1 MTILLV
7 EDEPE
12 MAGLIVD
19 QIRHAGLVVD
29 HMSNLADARQALRDL
44 SYDLVLLDR
53 RLPDGDGLSL
63 VPEIRAAQPGLRV
76 IMLTALD
83 KTRDKVAGLDNG
95 ADDYLIK
102 PFDVEELLARIRA
115 CLRRP
120 GGTTIPPIKLGSLEF
135 DFATRAAC
143 VRNRPVLF
151 HGKELALLEA
161 LLRRAGQVVARKTL
175 MGEIYGLDEETLP
188 NALDVLVSRL
198 RRRLNQLEAGIAIH
212 AARGIGYLF
221 AEQTP

>member
-12 MAGLIVD
+12 MADLIVD

-29 HMSNLADARQALRDL
+29 HMSNLFDAGRALRDF

-53 RLPDGDGLSL
+53 RLPDGDGLTL
-63 VPEIRAAQPGLRV
+63 VPDIRANWPGVRV

-83 KTRDKVAGLDNG
+83 KTSDKVAGLDNG

-115 CLRRP
+115 ALRRP
-120 GGTTIPPIKLGSLEF
+120 GGTANPPIVLGSISFEL
-135 DFATRAAC
+135 ATRMVC
-143 VRNRPVLF
+143 IRNKPVLL

-161 LLRRAGQVVARKTL
+161 LLCRAGQVVARKTL

-198 RRRLNQLEAGIAIH
+198 RKHLSRLEAGVTIH
-212 AARGIGYLF
+212 PARGIGYLLI
-221 AEQTP
+221 EQRS